1 MTPFLIRLFAS
12 FRPLPGRGG
21 AVPEAAEPDPG
32 DYPFASD
39 EVAALR
45 HAVPP
50 DEHDLI
56 DDATWRD
63 LLLPEY
69 ANTLAPGTSIFGRQ
83 VLERDLRR
91 GLDDAA
97 VAARRA
103 RVQTLLDD
111 PAQLD
116 ALQRKLACLRRADM
130 EVATLL
136 FADTQ
141 PVRPD
146 WVGRLL
152 WLPVLLVASIAAA
165 LLVSP
170 WGWVGVGVAMYFL
183 VMVHMRYQERVGL
196 WTRSLRALQML
207 LRACSLLDG
216 SGLALASS
224 FEGRGAQAGR
234 LNRALERSPLA
245 ASGVPGARDYA
256 DWFAAADV
264 RHYYRTLALVFGA
277 RDFLR
282 ECYWMCA
289 ALEADVALA
298 RHLRG
303 CATWC
308 WATRSGPRTLALDGG
323 VHPLLDAARGLSVA
337 LDGKGAFLSG
347 QNGVGKSTFLRMLGL
362 NLAVARAFGFCYAH
376 GASLP
381 ALPVVASMQNEDS
394 LLGGQSLYIA
404 ELARARLLLARARGE
419 RPVVCLVDE
428 IFRGTN
434 HEESVS
440 AATAVVDDLARH
452 ALVVVSSHNL
462 VLGSLLAPALAPW
475 RIVRGGDGDLILE
488 PGVLGRTNGVALLAE
503 HGFDEAVQRRAAQVA
518 AWLAQIRG
526 QSTFSGVDLP
536 T

>member
-1 MTPFLIRLFAS
+1 MTS
-12 FRPLPGRGG
+12 FKP
-21 AVPEAAEPDPG
+21 EPDA
-32 DYPFASD
+32 DD
-39 EVAALR
+39 RL
-45 HAVPP
+45 
-50 DEHDLI
+50 

-63 LLLPEY
+63 LLLPRY
-69 ANTLAPGTSIFGRQ
+69 TDMLAPGTSIFGRQ
-83 VLERDLRR
+83 VLERDLRG

-97 VAARRA
+97 VASRRA
-103 RVQTLLDD
+103 RVQALLDD

-116 ALQRKLACLRRADM
+116 ALERKLACLREADTD
-130 EVATLL
+130 VAALL

-141 PVRPD
+141 PPRPA

-152 WLPVLLVASIAAA
+152 WLPVLLAASIAAA

-170 WGWVGVGVAMYFL
+170 WGWVGTGVAMYFL
-183 VMVHMRYQERVGL
+183 VMVHMRYQDRVGL
-196 WTRSLRALQML
+196 WTRSVRALQML

-224 FEGRGAQAGR
+224 FTGRGARAGR
-234 LNRALERSPLA
+234 LSRSLDRSLLA
-245 ASGVPGARDYA
+245 ASGVPGAREYA

-264 RHYYRTLALVFGA
+264 RHYYRTLARVFGA

-282 ECYWMCA
+282 ECYWLCA
-289 ALEADVALA
+289 ELEADVALA
-298 RHLRG
+298 RHLRTRP
-303 CATWC
+303 TWC
-308 WATRSGPRTLALDGG
+308 WATRTGARTLAVEGG
-323 VHPLLDAARGLSVA
+323 VHPLLDEARGLSVA

-362 NLAVARAFGFCYAH
+362 NLVVARAFGFCYAQA
-376 GASLP
+376 ASLP

-394 LLGGQSLYIA
+394 LLGGQSLYVA
-404 ELARARLLLARARGE
+404 ELARARALLARARGP

-440 AATAVVDDLARH
+440 AATAVADALARH

-462 VLGSLLAPALAPW
+462 VLGSLLAESLAPW
-475 RIVRGGDGDLILE
+475 RIVRRGDGLQLE

-503 HGFDEAVQRRAAQVA
+503 HGFDAAIQRKAEQVA
-518 AWLAQIRG
+518 GWLARERQPAPGSEPDFG
-526 QSTFSGVDLP
+526 QLLQNGL
-536 T
+536 

>member
-1 MTPFLIRLFAS
+1 MTSFFSRL
-12 FRPLPGRGG
+12 LTL
-21 AVPEAAEPDPG
+21 PDP
-32 DYPFASD
+32 DPDDHPFTPD
-39 EVAALR
+39 EVTALR
-45 HAVPP
+45 AAVPP
-50 DEHDLI
+50 DADDVL

-63 LLLPEY
+63 LLLHRY
-69 ANTLAPGTSIFGRQ
+69 TAAMLAPGTSIFGRQ
-83 VLERDLRR
+83 VLERDLR
-91 GLDDAA
+91 GGVSDDA

-103 RVQTLLDD
+103 RVQALVDD

-116 ALQRKLACLRRADM
+116 ALRRTLACLRHADID
-130 EVATLL
+130 VATLL

-141 PVRPD
+141 PVRPG

-183 VMVHMRYQERVGL
+183 VMVHMRYQDRIGR
-196 WTRSLRALQML
+196 WSRTLRALQML

-216 SGLALASS
+216 SGLALARA
-224 FEGRGAQAGR
+224 FAGRAAPAGR
-234 LNRALERSPLA
+234 LSRLLDRSLLA
-245 ASGVPGARDYA
+245 ASGVPGAREYA

-264 RHYYRTLALVFGA
+264 RHYYRTLDVVFGQ

-282 ECYWMCA
+282 ACFWLCA
-289 ALEADVALA
+289 ELEADVALA

-303 CATWC
+303 RQVWC
-308 WATRSGPRTLALDGG
+308 WATRSDARTVAVEGG
-323 VHPLLDAARGLSVA
+323 VHPLLDEARGLSVT

-362 NLAVARAFGFCYAH
+362 NLVVARAFGFAYARS
-376 GASLP
+376 ASLP

-404 ELARARLLLARARGE
+404 ELARARSLLARARGE
-419 RPVVCLVDE
+419 RPVICLVDE

-440 AATAVVDDLARH
+440 AATAVIDELARH

-462 VLGSLLAPALAPW
+462 VLGSLLAHALAPW
-475 RIVRGGDGDLILE
+475 RIVPGPDGLMME
-488 PGVLGRTNGVALLAE
+488 RGVLGRTNGVALLAE
-503 HGFDEAVQRRAAQVA
+503 HGFDAAVQRKAEKVA
-518 AWLAQIRG
+518 GWLASQRQQLGSEPDFWKLSKIG
-526 QSTFSGVDLP
+526 L
-536 T
+536 

>member
-1 MTPFLIRLFAS
+1 MTS
-12 FRPLPGRGG
+12 FQP
-21 AVPEAAEPDPG
+21 EPDA
-32 DYPFASD
+32 D
-39 EVAALR
+39 
-45 HAVPP
+45 
-50 DEHDLI
+50 DLL

-63 LLLPEY
+63 LLLPRY
-69 ANTLAPGTSIFGRQ
+69 TDTLASGTSLFGRQ
-83 VLERDLRR
+83 VLERDLRG

-103 RVQTLLDD
+103 RVQALLDD

-116 ALQRKLACLRRADM
+116 ALERKLACLREADID
-130 EVATLL
+130 VAALL
-136 FADTQ
+136 FADAQ
-141 PVRPD
+141 PPRPG
-146 WVGRLL
+146 WVDRLL

-216 SGLALASS
+216 SGLALAAP
-224 FEGRGAQAGR
+224 FTGRGAQAGR
-234 LNRALERSPLA
+234 LSRSLDRSLLA
-245 ASGVPGARDYA
+245 ASGVPGAREYA

-264 RHYYRTLALVFGA
+264 RHYYRTLARVFGA

-282 ECYWMCA
+282 ECYWLCGE
-289 ALEADVALA
+289 LEADVALA
-298 RHLRG
+298 RHLRE
-303 CATWC
+303 CPTWC
-308 WATRSGPRTLALDGG
+308 WATRTGARTLAIGGG
-323 VHPLLDAARGLSVA
+323 VHPLLDEARGLSVT

-362 NLAVARAFGFCYAH
+362 NLVAARAFGFCYAQS
-376 GASLP
+376 ASLP

-394 LLGGQSLYIA
+394 LLGGQSLYVA
-404 ELARARLLLARARGE
+404 ELARARMLLARACGP

-440 AATAVVDDLARH
+440 AATAVVDALARH

-462 VLGSLLAPALAPW
+462 VLGSLLEDALAPW
-475 RIVRGGDGDLILE
+475 RIVRHGDGLQLE

-503 HGFDEAVQRRAAQVA
+503 HGFDAAVQRRAEQVA
-518 AWLAQIRG
+518 AWLAQSRL
-526 QSTFSGVDLP
+526 SGSP
-536 T
+536 S

>member
-1 MTPFLIRLFAS
+1 LTP
-12 FRPLPGRGG
+12 
-21 AVPEAAEPDPG
+21 AEPDPV
-32 DYPFASD
+32 DQPFTPH

-45 HAVPP
+45 AAVPP
-50 DEHDLI
+50 DPVDLI

-63 LLLPEY
+63 LLLPGY
-69 ANTLAPGTSIFGRQ
+69 LDTLARGTSLFGRQ
-83 VLERDLRR
+83 VLERDLRA
-91 GLDDAA
+91 GGE
-97 VAARRA
+97 RRA
-103 RVQTLLDD
+103 RVQALLDD

-116 ALQRKLACLRRADM
+116 GLSAKLACLRHADM
-130 EVATLL
+130 DVATLL

-141 PVRPD
+141 PARPD
-146 WVGRLL
+146 WVGKLL
-152 WLPVLLVASIAAA
+152 WLPALLVASIAAA

-170 WGWVGVGVAMYFL
+170 LGWIGVGVAMYFL
-183 VMVHMRYQERVGL
+183 VMVHMRYQDRIGL
-196 WTRSLRALQML
+196 WARTLRALQVL

-216 SGLALASS
+216 SGFALAEG
-224 FEGRGAQAGR
+224 FAGRGAPAGR
-234 LNRALERSPLA
+234 LSRSLDRSALA

-256 DWFAAADV
+256 NWFAAADV
-264 RHYYRTLALVFGA
+264 RHYYRSLDLVFGQ

-282 ECYWMCA
+282 ECYWLCA
-289 ALEADVALA
+289 QLEADVALA
-298 RHLRG
+298 RHLRERPV
-303 CATWC
+303 WC
-308 WATRSGPRTLALDGG
+308 WATRTESGTRTVALDGG
-323 VHPLLDAARGLSVA
+323 VHPLLGEARGLSLT

-362 NLAVARAFGFCYAH
+362 NLVVARAFGFCYAQQ
-376 GASLP
+376 ATLP

-404 ELARARLLLARARGE
+404 ELARARALLARARGE

-440 AATAVVDDLARH
+440 AAAAVADELARH

-462 VLGSLLAPALAPW
+462 VLGSLLAHALVPW
-475 RIVRGGDGDLILE
+475 RIVHGADGLVME

-518 AWLAQIRG
+518 GWLAQQRNN
-526 QSTFSGVDLP
+526 SGSEHDFLP
-536 T
+536 QFEKMTEIDEK

>member
-1 MTPFLIRLFAS
+1 MTS
-12 FRPLPGRGG
+12 YK
-21 AVPEAAEPDPG
+21 PEP
-32 DYPFASD
+32 D
-39 EVAALR
+39 EVAVLR
-45 HAVPP
+45 LAVPP
-50 DEHDLI
+50 DADDLL

-63 LLLPEY
+63 LLLPGY
-69 ANTLAPGTSIFGRQ
+69 TDTLAAGTSLFGRQ
-83 VLERDLRR
+83 VLERDLRG

-97 VAARRA
+97 VASRRA
-103 RVQTLLDD
+103 RVQALLDD

-116 ALQRKLACLRRADM
+116 ALERKLACLREADID
-130 EVATLL
+130 VAALL

-141 PVRPD
+141 PPRPG

-170 WGWVGVGVAMYFL
+170 WGWVGVGAAMYFL
-183 VMVHMRYQERVGL
+183 VMVHMRYQDRVGL

-216 SGLALASS
+216 SDLALSKP
-224 FEGRGAQAGR
+224 FTGRGARAGR
-234 LNRALERSPLA
+234 LSRSLDRSLLA
-245 ASGVPGARDYA
+245 ASGVPGAREYA

-264 RHYYRTLALVFGA
+264 RHYYRTLARVFGA

-282 ECYWMCA
+282 ECYWLCA
-289 ALEADVALA
+289 DLEADVALA
-298 RHLRG
+298 RHLCGRP
-303 CATWC
+303 TWC
-308 WATRSGPRTLALDGG
+308 WATRTGARTLAIDGG
-323 VHPLLDAARGLSVA
+323 VHPLLDEARGLSVT

-362 NLAVARAFGFCYAH
+362 NLVTARAFGFCYAQS
-376 GASLP
+376 ASLP

-404 ELARARLLLARARGE
+404 ELARARMLLARAHGP

-440 AATAVVDDLARH
+440 AATAVVDALARH

-462 VLGSLLAPALAPW
+462 VLGSLLADALAPW
-475 RIVRGGDGDLILE
+475 RIVRRGDGLQLE
-488 PGVLGRTNGVALLAE
+488 PGVLGRTNGVALLVE
-503 HGFDEAVQRRAAQVA
+503 HGFDTDVQRRAEQVA
-518 AWLAQIRG
+518 AWLAQTRL
-526 QSTFSGVDLP
+526 SGSLS
-536 T
+536 

>member
-1 MTPFLIRLFAS
+1 MTPFLFRLFEA
-12 FRPLPGRGG
+12 FRPLLSRG
-21 AVPEAAEPDPG
+21 AALLEAALPEPG
-32 DYPFASD
+32 DHPFTPD

-45 HAVPP
+45 AAVPP
-50 DEHDLI
+50 DDRDVI

-63 LLLPEY
+63 LLLPRY
-69 ANTLAPGTSIFGRQ
+69 ADTLGAGTSLFGRQ
-83 VLERDLRR
+83 VLERDLRG

-103 RVQTLLDD
+103 RVQALLDD

-116 ALQRKLACLRRADM
+116 ALQRKLACLRHADID
-130 EVATLL
+130 VATLL

-141 PVRPD
+141 PPRPD

-152 WLPVLLVASIAAA
+152 GLPVLLVASIAAA

-183 VMVHMRYQERVGL
+183 VMVHMRYQDRVGR

-207 LRACSLLDG
+207 LRATSLLDG
-216 SGLALASS
+216 GGLALAAS
-224 FEGRGAQAGR
+224 FSGRAAQAGR
-234 LNRALERSPLA
+234 LSRSLDRSLLA
-245 ASGVPGARDYA
+245 ASGVPGAREYA

-264 RHYYRTLALVFGA
+264 RHYYRTLDLVFGA
-277 RDFLR
+277 RAFLR

-289 ALEADVALA
+289 QLEADVALA

-303 CATWC
+303 RAVWC
-308 WATRSGPRTLALDGG
+308 WAARSGPRMLALEGG
-323 VHPLLDAARGLSVA
+323 EHPLLIDARGLSVA

-362 NLAVARAFGFCYAH
+362 NLVAARAFGFCHAEQ
-376 GASLP
+376 ASLP

-452 ALVVVSSHNL
+452 ALVVASSHNL
-462 VLGSLLAPALAPW
+462 VLGSLLAHALAPW
-475 RIVRGGDGDLILE
+475 RIVRADDGLVLE

-503 HGFDEAVQRRAAQVA
+503 HGFDDAVQQRAAQVA
-518 AWLAQIRG
+518 GWLAQQRQPGLESVMRG
-526 QSTFSGVDLP
+526 
-536 T
+536 

>member
-1 MTPFLIRLFAS
+1 MNS
-12 FRPLPGRGG
+12 FKS
-21 AVPEAAEPDPG
+21 EPD
-32 DYPFASD
+32 DQPFTPD

-45 HAVPP
+45 LAVPP
-50 DEHDLI
+50 DADDVL

-63 LLLPEY
+63 LLLPQY
-69 ANTLAPGTSIFGRQ
+69 TDTLAPGTSIFGRQ

-97 VAARRA
+97 VAARRE
-103 RVQTLLDD
+103 RVQALLDD

-116 ALQRKLACLRRADM
+116 ALEGKLACLREADID
-130 EVATLL
+130 VATLL

-141 PVRPD
+141 PPRPA

-183 VMVHMRYQERVGL
+183 VMVHMRYHDRVGL
-196 WTRSLRALQML
+196 WTRSVGALQML

-216 SGLALASS
+216 SGLALSKP
-224 FEGRGAQAGR
+224 FTGRGARAGR
-234 LNRALERSPLA
+234 LNRSLQGG
-245 ASGVPGARDYA
+245 SGVPGVSEYA
-256 DWFAAADV
+256 NWFAAADV
-264 RHYYRTLALVFGA
+264 RHYYRTLDRVFGA

-282 ECYWMCA
+282 ECYWLCA
-289 ALEADVALA
+289 ELEADVALA
-298 RHLRG
+298 RHL
-303 CATWC
+303 CARPTWC
-308 WATRSGPRTLALDGG
+308 WATRTGARSLAIDGG
-323 VHPLLDAARGLSVA
+323 VHPLLDEARGLSVT

-362 NLAVARAFGFCYAH
+362 NLVVARAFGFCFAQD
-376 GASLP
+376 ARLP

-404 ELARARLLLARARGE
+404 ELARARALLARARGE

-440 AATAVVDDLARH
+440 AATAVIDALARH

-462 VLGSLLAPALAPW
+462 VLGSLLAEVLTPW
-475 RIVRGGDGDLILE
+475 RIVRRDGGLTAE

-503 HGFDEAVQRRAAQVA
+503 HGFDAAVQRKAEQVA
-518 AWLAQIRG
+518 EWLTQQRC
-526 QSTFSGVDLP
+526 TNSGSEHVF
-536 T
+536 